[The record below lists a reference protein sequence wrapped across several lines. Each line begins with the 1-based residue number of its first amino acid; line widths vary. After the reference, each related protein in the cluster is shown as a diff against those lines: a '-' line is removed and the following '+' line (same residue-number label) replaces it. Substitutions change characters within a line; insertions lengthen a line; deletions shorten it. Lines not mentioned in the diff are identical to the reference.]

1 MLKIRLGI
9 TPVVEVKIPPPCAVR
24 ELIPPI
30 GADRVGGSRYWYAG
44 YAEEFGKGTEDK
56 VAVGANIDSAKGLII
71 QLIRERE
78 GNGRLAV
85 VAVVAGIGR
94 PRVYGAG
101 TGRKLV
107 KCASAGCRCSSRR
120 GCRCHCRSGCRCWGI
135 GSCRRR
141 CWGIRG
147 CRRRCWGI
155 RGCRRCRRS
164 WGWSRCRCHTPA
176 LEFQADVE
184 LEV

>member
-30 GADRVGGSRYWYAG
+30 GADRVGSARYWYAG
-44 YAEEFGKGTEDK
+44 DAEEFGKGTEDK

-78 GNGRLAV
+78 GNGRLAII
-85 VAVVAGIGR
+85 AVIGGIGR

-101 TGRKLV
+101 TGRKCV
-107 KCASAGCRCSSRR
+107 KCASAGCRCRCSS
-120 GCRCHCRSGCRCWGI
+120 GRS
-135 GSCRRR
+135 GSCRGKR
-141 CWGIRG
+141 
-147 CRRRCWGI
+147 
-155 RGCRRCRRS
+155 
-164 WGWSRCRCHTPA
+164 
-176 LEFQADVE
+176 
-184 LEV
+184 